1 MYAAILIQAPSQ
13 PRPPGQLFTRSSR
26 SLRSES
32 RRHVPIDLWRA
43 RIGLFNCKRCS
54 SSFLS
59 SLFSPSP
66 CSSFYHHP
74 PRKRHKVVTEESNF
88 PTENSDDHR
97 SHPSNLSSNSLHL
110 SRDCSPFPL
119 KEQTTS
125 APPDYS
131 ATASITTTSSRKFSQ
146 HCSGADEVN
155 ASSWSGSLSSLRRS
169 LLRDVLIILLI
180 AIISQ
185 QLIVLSGDIETNP
198 GPKHGGML
206 E

>member
-1 MYAAILIQAPSQ
+1 MI
-13 PRPPGQLFTRSSR
+13 
-26 SLRSES
+26 
-32 RRHVPIDLWRA
+32 PIDLWRA

-66 CSSFYHHP
+66 CFSCHHHP
-74 PRKRHKVVTEESNF
+74 PLKRHKIVIEESSIANSS
-88 PTENSDDHR
+88 TENSDDHR
-97 SHPSNLSSNSLHL
+97 SHPFNLTLSNSLHL
-110 SRDCSPFPL
+110 SRDYSPFPL
-119 KEQTTS
+119 KKQITS

-131 ATASITTTSSRKFSQ
+131 PTASITTTTRSSS
-146 HCSGADEVN
+146 S
-155 ASSWSGSLSSLRRS
+155 SSWSGSLSSLRRS

-198 GPKHGGML
+198 GPKHRGKLRIMISGVVRA
-206 E
+206 

>member
-1 MYAAILIQAPSQ
+1 MI
-13 PRPPGQLFTRSSR
+13 
-26 SLRSES
+26 
-32 RRHVPIDLWRA
+32 PIDLWRA

-66 CSSFYHHP
+66 CFSCHHHP
-74 PRKRHKVVTEESNF
+74 PRKRHKIVTEESSIANS
-88 PTENSDDHR
+88 PTENDHT
-97 SHPSNLSSNSLHL
+97 SHPSNLASISLNL
-110 SRDCSPFPL
+110 SRDCLPFPL
-119 KEQTTS
+119 KKQITS

-131 ATASITTTSSRKFSQ
+131 SITTTT
-146 HCSGADEVN
+146 CS
-155 ASSWSGSLSSLRRS
+155 SSWSGSLSSLRRS

-198 GPKHGGML
+198 GPKHGGMYV
-206 E
+206 